1 MSRSIWSKS
10 KLKQVNKSL
19 KTNYIK
25 DLCVFIFDIF
35 KSGQTQGLLLNYQQ
49 TASYRRNKNQTAKHW
64 VNRRGGGV
72 DENLTYDNKKFL
84 DQVVIDKY
92 SQDSPL
98 KLAPWKRGQF
108 NKDSVY
114 V

>member
-1 MSRSIWSKS
+1 MLLIWKFLIS
-10 KLKQVNKSL
+10 
-19 KTNYIK
+19 
-25 DLCVFIFDIF
+25 
-35 KSGQTQGLLLNYQQ
+35 GLLLNYQQ

-72 DENLTYDNKKFL
+72 DANLTYDNKKFL
-84 DQVVIDKY
+84 DQVVIDKF

-114 V
+114 LKELIFFFYKMIILIYFFG